1 MTLSGKSGLVS
12 VVVPSYNHAEFLV
25 KRMDSL
31 LQQTYKHL
39 EILVIDDCSTQE
51 NVAILRA
58 YEQQPRVRM
67 VLHQTNTG
75 LVPVM
80 NQGIAQ
86 TCGEYILFAQC
97 DDDCEPEMI
106 ERLVQSLQAH
116 PSAGIAFCRSL
127 MIDENG
133 RVLGDDFSL
142 RESAFRAR
150 CARDALLRGE
160 EMARFLFHSCVI
172 PNMSALLIRR
182 DCFDTVGLLSLDYA
196 VCVDWEFFFRVSTIY
211 DTCYVAQPL
220 NKFRQHAATVRST
233 AKGLVTY
240 EEFFKVLLTNIRS
253 SSWHLSF
260 AERCRFRTRVMH
272 LWGHHLVTQPW
283 AGIRN
288 VPSHLACIFR
298 LDPSALLFIV
308 PGVVS
313 LIAAAARKLIGGGTE
328 TRAA

>member
-1 MTLSGKSGLVS
+1 MSGSVQAGLVS
-12 VVVPSYNHAEFLV
+12 VVVPSYNHAEFLA

-31 LQQTYKHL
+31 LRQTYGNL
-39 EILVIDDCSTQE
+39 EILVIDDCSTQD

-58 YEQQPRVRM
+58 YEQHSQVRLL
-67 VLHQTNTG
+67 LHQKNTG

-80 NQGIAQ
+80 NQGIEQ
-86 TCGEYILFAQC
+86 TVGEFILFAQC

-106 ERLVQSLQAH
+106 ERLVRSLREH

-127 MIDENG
+127 MIDASDD
-133 RVLGDDFSL
+133 VLGDDFTF
-142 RESAFRAR
+142 RERAFRIR
-150 CARDALLRGE
+150 CATDTLLKGE

-182 DCFDTVGLLSLDYA
+182 DCFDTVGLLAVDYA
-196 VCVDWEFFFRVSTIY
+196 VCVDWEFFFRVSTRY

-260 AERCRFRTRVMH
+260 SERCRFRTRVMY
-272 LWGHHLVTQPW
+272 LWSHHLVTQPW

-288 VPSHLACIFR
+288 IRSHLACILR
-298 LDPSALLFIV
+298 LDPLALLFAA
-308 PGVVS
+308 PGVVT
-313 LIAAAARKLIGGGTE
+313 LLVAAARRLRGGAIQA
-328 TRAA
+328 RVA